1 MFSQLAL
8 LAAAA
13 SVGALHMSAPD
24 HWATLIMLGR
34 ISNWNRS
41 RLLGVGAM
49 TAVGHVLLSV
59 ALGFAIVGVGLEFSQ
74 QASSYIAE
82 FIGAA
87 MLVGGM
93 YYGIRELRRNV
104 KEDYRKAAVEG
115 LAKGEGK
122 LGRRF
127 GYFAVLGAALSPDL
141 AILPIFALATPMGI
155 DFALA
160 TALVFGVA
168 SIAALLLFLVLG
180 VAGLASVFERIP
192 PRYSDALV
200 GFVIAAVG
208 VYVLLEG

>member
-1 MFSQLAL
+1 
-8 LAAAA
+8 
-13 SVGALHMSAPD
+13 
-24 HWATLIMLGR
+24 
-34 ISNWNRS
+34 
-41 RLLGVGAM
+41 M